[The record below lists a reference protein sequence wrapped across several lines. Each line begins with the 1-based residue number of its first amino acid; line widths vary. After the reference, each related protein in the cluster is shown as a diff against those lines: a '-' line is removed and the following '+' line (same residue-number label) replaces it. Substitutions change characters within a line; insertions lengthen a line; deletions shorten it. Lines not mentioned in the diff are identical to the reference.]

1 MNKKSIVFIVGI
13 VACALSAHAQKTFV
27 ATPATLQKVMKQVG
41 AAAKGMKTDIV
52 VTLHGGEYELSEP
65 LTFGPN
71 SSANNTRTITLRAAA
86 GETPVI
92 SGGRHVTGWKRIH
105 GNLWC
110 APLQSDHKLRSLF
123 VNGKRCRMAGSRQL
137 ITGLGAYGEYDIKGT
152 EPWAMGPGKAALGIK
167 MPAGKE
173 MMAFSNPEDVELVQ
187 NVVWNEKILCVKD
200 MQKWGDTIA
209 VELQQPYGAIL
220 TNLKWAK
227 MKWQGGFF
235 VRNAKELLDDP
246 GEFYFDR
253 KAHMLY
259 YMSDGEDMTQA
270 TVIAPL
276 TEGLVRI
283 IGRDNAHRA
292 GNITLEGL
300 TFCNDAWNLMQV
312 AGSRGFGGIQSLG
325 LATKYI
331 PDGNWHPSKYNS
343 CDVPDGTI
351 EIRSAQNVKIVRNHF
366 RDLSS
371 AVAINIDND
380 DNNIEVT
387 GNTFTDLLGSAVS
400 VGHPQ
405 HYEIGDGEGRFAKG
419 VEGVCQN
426 VNISNNYVRYVSEDF
441 RQVEAMNGFF
451 VKNVS
456 FTHND
461 IAEVPYGAI
470 SLGWWW
476 GNAGIPESK
485 VAAANNIS
493 FNKLGNTHRVL
504 TDGGIIYMLGRQ
516 PGSVCADNYL
526 YNGPRCIY
534 PDDGSSGWT
543 IKHNFINSVRQMWLH
558 IDSDRD
564 YDITVDDNYVKDNYL
579 KNSGKGVLVTNMH
592 VYRNIP
598 FGDEA
603 LEIEK
608 KAGLE
613 PAFAGIVPGNLQ
625 EPPSLYIDMSPKK
638 IQ

>member
-1 MNKKSIVFIVGI
+1 M
-13 VACALSAHAQKTFV
+13 
-27 ATPATLQKVMKQVG
+27 
-41 AAAKGMKTDIV
+41 
-52 VTLHGGEYELSEP
+52 
-65 LTFGPN
+65 
-71 SSANNTRTITLRAAA
+71 
-86 GETPVI
+86 
-92 SGGRHVTGWKRIH
+92 
-105 GNLWC
+105 
-110 APLQSDHKLRSLF
+110 
-123 VNGKRCRMAGSRQL
+123 
-137 ITGLGAYGEYDIKGT
+137 
-152 EPWAMGPGKAALGIK
+152 
-167 MPAGKE
+167 
-173 MMAFSNPEDVELVQ
+173 
-187 NVVWNEKILCVKD
+187 
-200 MQKWGDTIA
+200 
-209 VELQQPYGAIL
+209 
-220 TNLKWAK
+220 
-227 MKWQGGFF
+227 
-235 VRNAKELLDDP
+235 
-246 GEFYFDR
+246 
-253 KAHMLY
+253 
-259 YMSDGEDMTQA
+259 
-270 TVIAPL
+270 
-276 TEGLVRI
+276 
-283 IGRDNAHRA
+283 
-292 GNITLEGL
+292 
-300 TFCNDAWNLMQV
+300 
-312 AGSRGFGGIQSLG
+312 G

-504 TDGGIIYMLGRQ
+504 TDGGIIYMLGQAAGFCVCRQ
-516 PGSVCADNYL
+516 LPV
-526 YNGPRCIY
+526 
-534 PDDGSSGWT
+534 
-543 IKHNFINSVRQMWLH
+543 
-558 IDSDRD
+558 
-564 YDITVDDNYVKDNYL
+564 
-579 KNSGKGVLVTNMH
+579 
-592 VYRNIP
+592 
-598 FGDEA
+598 
-603 LEIEK
+603 
-608 KAGLE
+608 
-613 PAFAGIVPGNLQ
+613 
-625 EPPSLYIDMSPKK
+625 
-638 IQ
+638 

>member
-173 MMAFSNPEDVELVQ
+173 MMAFGNPEDVELVQ

-259 YMSDGEDMTQA
+259 YMSDGEDMTHA

-292 GNITLEGL
+292 GNIILEGL

-441 RQVEAMNGFF
+441 RQIEAMNGFF

-625 EPPSLYIDMSPKK
+625 ELPSLYIDMSPKK

>member
-71 SSANNTRTITLRAAA
+71 SSANNTHTITLRAAA

-173 MMAFSNPEDVELVQ
+173 MMAFGNPEDVELVQ

-259 YMSDGEDMTQA
+259 YMSDGEDMTHA

-292 GNITLEGL
+292 GNIILEGL

-441 RQVEAMNGFF
+441 RQIEAMNGFF

>member
-1 MNKKSIVFIVGI
+1 M
-13 VACALSAHAQKTFV
+13 
-27 ATPATLQKVMKQVG
+27 
-41 AAAKGMKTDIV
+41 
-52 VTLHGGEYELSEP
+52 
-65 LTFGPN
+65 
-71 SSANNTRTITLRAAA
+71 
-86 GETPVI
+86 
-92 SGGRHVTGWKRIH
+92 
-105 GNLWC
+105 
-110 APLQSDHKLRSLF
+110 
-123 VNGKRCRMAGSRQL
+123 
-137 ITGLGAYGEYDIKGT
+137 
-152 EPWAMGPGKAALGIK
+152 
-167 MPAGKE
+167 
-173 MMAFSNPEDVELVQ
+173 
-187 NVVWNEKILCVKD
+187 
-200 MQKWGDTIA
+200 
-209 VELQQPYGAIL
+209 
-220 TNLKWAK
+220 
-227 MKWQGGFF
+227 
-235 VRNAKELLDDP
+235 
-246 GEFYFDR
+246 
-253 KAHMLY
+253 
-259 YMSDGEDMTQA
+259 
-270 TVIAPL
+270 
-276 TEGLVRI
+276 
-283 IGRDNAHRA
+283 
-292 GNITLEGL
+292 
-300 TFCNDAWNLMQV
+300 
-312 AGSRGFGGIQSLG
+312 G

-441 RQVEAMNGFF
+441 RQIEAMNGFF

-598 FGDEA
+598 FSDEA
-603 LEIEK
+603 LAIEK

-613 PAFAGIVPGNLQ
+613 PAYTSIVPADLQ

>member
-1 MNKKSIVFIVGI
+1 MVGFM
-13 VACALSAHAQKTFV
+13 ACTLSAHAQKSFV
-27 ATPATLQKVMKQVG
+27 ATPATLQKVMKQVN
-41 AAAKGMKTDIV
+41 AAAKGMKSDIV
-52 VTLHGGEYELSEP
+52 VTLRGGEYELTEP
-65 LTFGPN
+65 LTFGVRN
-71 SSANNTRTITLRAAA
+71 SGNGAHTITLRASQ

-110 APLQSDHKLRSLF
+110 APLQSDSKLRSLF

-137 ITGLGAYGEYDIKGT
+137 ITGLGPYGEYDIKGT

-173 MMAFSNPEDVELVQ
+173 MMAFGNPEDVELVQ

-276 TEGLVRI
+276 IEGLVRI

-441 RQVEAMNGFF
+441 RQIEAMNGFF
-451 VKNVS
+451 GKNVS

-485 VAAANNIS
+485 VAGANTIS
-493 FNKLGNTHRVL
+493 FNKLGNTHHVL

-543 IKHNFINSVRQMWLH
+543 IKHNFINSIRQMWLH

-592 VYRNIP
+592 VYRNVP
-598 FGDEA
+598 FSDEA
-603 LEIEK
+603 LTIEK

-625 EPPSLYIDMSPKK
+625 APQSLYIDMSPKK

>member
-1 MNKKSIVFIVGI
+1 MREGY
-13 VACALSAHAQKTFV
+13 A
-27 ATPATLQKVMKQVG
+27 
-41 AAAKGMKTDIV
+41 
-52 VTLHGGEYELSEP
+52 
-65 LTFGPN
+65 
-71 SSANNTRTITLRAAA
+71 
-86 GETPVI
+86 
-92 SGGRHVTGWKRIH
+92 
-105 GNLWC
+105 
-110 APLQSDHKLRSLF
+110 
-123 VNGKRCRMAGSRQL
+123 
-137 ITGLGAYGEYDIKGT
+137 
-152 EPWAMGPGKAALGIK
+152 
-167 MPAGKE
+167 
-173 MMAFSNPEDVELVQ
+173 
-187 NVVWNEKILCVKD
+187 
-200 MQKWGDTIA
+200 KWGDTIA

-441 RQVEAMNGFF
+441 RQIEAMNGFF

-485 VAAANNIS
+485 VPRPTTSASTNWAIPTVCLRMAASYTCWAGS
-493 FNKLGNTHRVL
+493 RVL
-504 TDGGIIYMLGRQ
+504 CVQTTTCIMALVASIQTMDRRAGQSSTTLLTASGRC
-516 PGSVCADNYL
+516 GC
-526 YNGPRCIY
+526 
-534 PDDGSSGWT
+534 T
-543 IKHNFINSVRQMWLH
+543 
-558 IDSDRD
+558 
-564 YDITVDDNYVKDNYL
+564 
-579 KNSGKGVLVTNMH
+579 
-592 VYRNIP
+592 
-598 FGDEA
+598 
-603 LEIEK
+603 
-608 KAGLE
+608 
-613 PAFAGIVPGNLQ
+613 
-625 EPPSLYIDMSPKK
+625 
-638 IQ
+638 